1 MALGLVLVVVCVM
14 LCAANPMAQ
23 TGALVGLLVGV
34 LSGPLRVAA
43 VDFRQWLRDPGEPAE
58 ASGRLALRSR
68 PRRVRFS
75 LVRRG
80 RIPVVCLARSSNALR
95 AVGVVAAR
103 LRSGFRVECRGFARL
118 GRACNARPLGYR
130 RVLFRLRRNCA
141 ADHEEF
147 VLGVGSGAAVVHLLV
162 ELVWHLGL
170 VIQPDPAQRRRVLAA
185 EPTPVVLP
193 VINRNAARRRLIVCC
208 DGTWNWPDGKRE
220 TNVIRLVRAIAPV
233 DGTIAQMVYYHQ
245 GVGTGN
251 ILDRIVGGG
260 AGVGLSLSV
269 KACYGFVTDNYVA
282 GDGDSPVRLLARRLH
297 RPQRRWPHRY
307 RRRVAQIG
315 DGAVRRGVLGRWY
328 SQPRE
333 ARNPDD
339 LAALAPLRHTDVEIE
354 CIGVWDTVG
363 ALGIP
368 GTRFCTQAFAFYETE
383 LGTKVRH
390 AFQALAI
397 DERRANFQAAVWVP
411 FSTQRYAHRAAAHP
425 APAGATRNRSSATR
439 RGGRPASPQ
448 TGVVSRRALKYRWRL
463 RAARPVRHHVLVDAG
478 AASRPWLAGP
488 QSAPGGSPACPR
500 HRLCDGRAR
509 SGRTIP
515 DWHFQN
521 PRTIGWRLD
530 RLSGAARSAGAGC
543 SAERIYAS
551 AWDRVT
557 NATYPVPRNDAYL
570 RRGRRRWLEA
580 MRAANPSRRE
590 GREPFEERNAVAARG
605 PALPPPRR
613 VPNNIG
619 FCGKLLQFVGGSG

>member
-1 MALGLVLVVVCVM
+1 MMLGIVLVVVCVM

-23 TGALVGLLVGV
+23 TGVLVGLLVGV

-43 VDFRQWLRDPGEPAE
+43 VDFRQWLRDPGEPE
-58 ASGRLALRSR
+58 KASDDSPYGLARDVFFSASYGTILFLSF
-68 PRRVRFS
+68 VS
-75 LVRRG
+75 LVL
-80 RIPVVCLARSSNALR
+80 PTLYAQSAWSPPNCEAVFAPS
-95 AVGVVAAR
+95 VGV
-103 LRSGFRVECRGFARL
+103 LRGWG
-118 GRACNARPLGYR
+118 
-130 RVLFRLRRNCA
+130 VLATLDLWGIGWFFSDCA
-141 ADHEEF
+141 GTVPQIIRF
-147 VLGVGSGAAVVHLLV
+147 LLGVGSGVAVVHLLV
-162 ELVWHLGL
+162 ELVWDLGL

-185 EPTPVVLP
+185 EPTPVLLP
-193 VINRNAARRRLIVCC
+193 IVNRSATRRRLIVCC

-233 DGTIAQMVYYHQ
+233 DGAIAQMVYYHQ

-269 KACYGFVTDNYVA
+269 KACYGFITDNYVA
-282 GDGDSPVRLLARRLH
+282 GDEIFLFGFSRGAFIARS
-297 RPQRRWPHRY
+297 
-307 RRRVAQIG
+307 VAGLIG
-315 DGAVRRGVLGRWY
+315 TVGVLRKSEMERFIEVWDWY
-328 SQPRE
+328 SQPSE
-333 ARNPDD
+333 ARNLAD
-339 LAALAPLRHTDVEIE
+339 LDALAPGRHTDVGIE

-411 FSTQRYAHRAAAHP
+411 FSTQRYAHRAAPEQPAEGVPQVLKQVWFPGAHS
-425 APAGATRNRSSATR
+425 NI
-439 RGGRPASPQ
+439 GGGYERHGLSDTTFLWMLAQLHDHGLLAFDPRQARQ
-448 TGVVSRRALKYRWRL
+448 EGRLLALDIDCATGVLDRAEPYPTGTL
-463 RAARPVRHHVLVDAG
+463 
-478 AASRPWLAGP
+478 
-488 QSAPGGSPACPR
+488 
-500 HRLCDGRAR
+500 
-509 SGRTIP
+509 
-515 DWHFQN
+515 QN
-521 PRTIGWRLD
+521 PLTIGWRLISCPVP
-530 RLSGAARSAGAGC
+530 RPVCLIS

-557 NATYPVPRNDAYL
+557 NTTYPVPRSDTYL

-590 GREPFEERNAVAARG
+590 GRETFEERNAVAERR

-619 FCGKLLQFVGGSG
+619 FCGKLLQLVGGSG

>member
-58 ASGRLALRSR
+58 ASDDSPYGL
-68 PRRVRFS
+68 VRDVFVSASYGAVVFLSFVS
-75 LVRRG
+75 LVL
-80 RIPVVCLARSSNALR
+80 PALYARSAWSPPNCEAVF
-95 AVGVVAAR
+95 AWSVGVLRVWGVLAA
-103 LRSGFRVECRGFARL
+103 LDLWGIGAFFSD
-118 GRACNARPLGYR
+118 
-130 RVLFRLRRNCA
+130 CA
-141 ADHEEF
+141 GTAPQITRF

-162 ELVWHLGL
+162 ELIWHLGL

-185 EPTPVVLP
+185 EPTPVLLP

-208 DGTWNWPDGKRE
+208 DGTWNWPDGQRE

-269 KACYGFVTDNYVA
+269 KACYGFITDNYVA
-282 GDGDSPVRLLARRLH
+282 GDEIFLFGFSRGAFIARS
-297 RPQRRWPHRY
+297 
-307 RRRVAQIG
+307 VAGLIG
-315 DGAVRRGVLGRWY
+315 TVGVLRKSEMERFIEVWDWY

-411 FSTQRYAHRAAAHP
+411 FSRQRYAHDAAAQA
-425 APAGATRNRSSATR
+425 APPGQLATAAHESAAEGVPQVLKQVWFPGAHSNIGGGYERHGLSDTTFLWMLAQLHDHGLLALNPR
-439 RGGRPASPQ
+439 RGGRLLALDIDCARGALDRAEPYP
-448 TGVVSRRALKYRWRL
+448 TGTL
-463 RAARPVRHHVLVDAG
+463 
-478 AASRPWLAGP
+478 
-488 QSAPGGSPACPR
+488 
-500 HRLCDGRAR
+500 
-509 SGRTIP
+509 
-515 DWHFQN
+515 QN
-521 PRTIGWRLD
+521 PLTIGWRLISCPVP
-530 RLSGAARSAGAGC
+530 RPVCLIS

-557 NATYPVPRNDAYL
+557 NTTYPVPRNDTYL
-570 RRGRRRWLEA
+570 RRRRRQWLEA
-580 MRAANPSRRE
+580 TRAANPSRRE
-590 GREPFEERNAVAARG
+590 GREPFEERNAVAVRG
-605 PALPPPRR
+605 PAPPPPRR

-619 FCGKLLQFVGGSG
+619 FCGKLLQLVGGSG